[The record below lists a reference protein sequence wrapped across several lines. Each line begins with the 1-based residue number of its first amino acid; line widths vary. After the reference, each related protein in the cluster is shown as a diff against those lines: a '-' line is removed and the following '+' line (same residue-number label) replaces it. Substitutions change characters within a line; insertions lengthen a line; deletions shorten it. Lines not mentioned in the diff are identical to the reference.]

1 MIPVFRFAVR
11 TDLESKEDSDQFLP
25 TKSDPE
31 ATGYDV
37 RCAEPGGIKVLPL
50 EFVKIR
56 LGFRTFSPPGWW
68 FELRPR
74 SSSHVKKNLH
84 CLYGVIDETYENE
97 LIFSCQYLPE
107 IPFTIFNQGD
117 GFNTLMK
124 TLPLDIEYG
133 ERIGQI
139 VPVKRQEMSVERVT
153 NTEFDELC
161 KKRASQRKGGL
172 GSTGDK

>member
-1 MIPVFRFAVR
+1 MTPVYRFAVR
-11 TDLESKEDSDQFLP
+11 ADLYQEEDQFLP

-31 ATGYDV
+31 ATGFDV
-37 RCAEPGGIKVLPL
+37 RCAEPEGVTITP
-50 EFVKIR
+50 FQYSKIR
-56 LGFRTFSPPGWW
+56 LGFRAFPPEGWW

-74 SSSHVKKNLH
+74 SSSHAKKNLH

-107 IPFTIFNQGD
+107 KPLIDPISMSVPPPLKI
-117 GFNTLMK
+117 GF
-124 TLPLDIEYG
+124 G

-139 VPVKRQEMSVERVT
+139 IPVKRQEMVVQKVT
-153 NTEFDELC
+153 NEDFDELC
-161 KKRASQRKGGL
+161 KKRNAQRNGGL